1 MTNLQRLQVIFG
13 IGSGLSPRWYAA
25 TLAPA
30 LIGLAIRHGLRK
42 YADALDTY
50 AGEE

>member
-13 IGSGLSPRWYAA
+13 IGSGLSPRWYVA

-30 LIGLAIRHGLRK
+30 LIGLALARGLRK
-42 YADALDTY
+42 YADAIDTY
-50 AGEE
+50 AGDE

>member
-1 MTNLQRLQVIFG
+1 MTTLQRFQIIFG
-13 IGSGLSPRWYAA
+13 VGSGLSPRWYVA

-30 LIGLAIRHGLRK
+30 LIGLALAKGLRK
-42 YADALDTY
+42 YADALDLY

>member
-1 MTNLQRLQVIFG
+1 MSTLQRLQVIFG
-13 IGSGLSPRWYAA
+13 IGSGLSPRWYVA

-30 LIGLAIRHGLRK
+30 LIGLALAKGLRK

-50 AGEE
+50 AGDE